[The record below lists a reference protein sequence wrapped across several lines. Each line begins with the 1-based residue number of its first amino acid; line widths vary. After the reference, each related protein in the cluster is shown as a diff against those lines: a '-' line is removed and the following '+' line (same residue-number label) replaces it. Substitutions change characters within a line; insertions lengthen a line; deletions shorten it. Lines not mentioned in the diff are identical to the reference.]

1 MVDKTTMKG
10 EKKVKN
16 FKKKIQQLLV
26 FALVII
32 CVITIVPPL
41 ESQAAKVKP
50 YITLEN
56 NVINVKYGEVVNI
69 NFTLSSG
76 SYSDYGYKVMV
87 FKGTKTNI
95 SGAVVSQEELFS
107 GTSNTDRNVQVKF
120 DTSKWV
126 PGTYTGLIYPKYGS
140 TGTKV
145 YDELEFTITVNGDTE
160 TEDAISEEQA
170 VNVKFDKDYTRAWGT
185 LDDKKLCYNKINVK
199 EPGIVNIQIDKPELV
214 KSSGT
219 SEVSVAYALYEEGNS
234 DSPIYKGSG
243 SNSNLINVGLKPGVY
258 YLSLTPYTAV
268 TGGLLKVTYN
278 VSFEATKYAE
288 KESNNSAETATEL
301 ELGKLYKA
309 TYPDGDSGLSDNF
322 KFNAI
327 KGHDYKI
334 FVSNHTEL
342 TDLGGCDAIITI
354 YPSDESDGI
363 SFNPAIKEAENSGIA
378 DNYMILENVET
389 TGSYRICVHN
399 GRMNPISYS
408 IGVYDI
414 TESGTTGGNASGEST
429 TGGSA
434 SGENATG
441 GNTSG
446 IRVDYHTHIQT
457 LGDSQ
462 GTKSNGEMAGTSGMA
477 KRLENIWIKVEG
489 NDNLGIQYST
499 HCQKYGWMPWS
510 CDGESNGTSGEA
522 KRLEAIKI
530 QLTGADK
537 GKYDVY
543 YRVHAQSY
551 GWLGWAKNGE
561 PSGTA
566 GYGKRL
572 EGIQVVVVKK
582 GEAAPGL
589 NFKGVDG
596 SSSKYSKQAYV
607 AKTNGTITI
616 PGNADAP
623 NVMYK
628 THVQTYGWQKWMI
641 NGQMSGT
648 SGESKRLEGINIQLT
663 NAPYDGDIVYTTHV
677 QTYGWQGKPD
687 DESRAGWKKNGEM
700 SGTSG
705 EAKRLEAICVDLTGE
720 MAEKYDIYYRVHA
733 QTFGWLGWAKNGQAS
748 GTAGYAKR
756 LEGIQIVL
764 VPKGEAAPEDDFGGI
779 TARDA
784 RPFIE
789 KK

>member
-10 EKKVKN
+10 EKKMKN
-16 FKKKIQQLLV
+16 YKKKLQQLLV
-26 FALVII
+26 FALVIMFF
-32 CVITIVPPL
+32 ITTVPPV
-41 ESQAAKVKP
+41 ESQAANVKP
-50 YITLEN
+50 YITLES
-56 NVINVKYGEVVNI
+56 NVINVNYGEVANI
-69 NFTLSSG
+69 NFTINSG
-76 SYSDYGYKVMV
+76 SYSDYGYKVMI
-87 FKGTKTNI
+87 FKGTKTDI
-95 SGAVVSQEELFS
+95 SGAVIEQEDLFS
-107 GTSNTDRNVQVKF
+107 GTSNTDTNVQVKF

-126 PGTYTGLIYPKYGS
+126 PGTYTGLIYPRCGS
-140 TGTKV
+140 TGSKV
-145 YDELEFTITVNGDTE
+145 YDELKFTIIVNGDTE

-170 VNVKFDKDYTRAWGT
+170 VNVKFGKDYTRAWGSK
-185 LDDKKLCYNKINVK
+185 DDKNLCYNKIIVT

-219 SEVSVAYALYEEGNS
+219 SDVSVVYALYEEGNS
-234 DSPIYKGSG
+234 DNPIYKDFGPR
-243 SNSNLINVGLKPGVY
+243 SNFINVGLKPGVY
-258 YLSLTPYTAV
+258 YLTFKPYTSV
-268 TGGLLKVTYN
+268 TAGLLKVTYN
-278 VSFEATKYAE
+278 VSFEATKYTE
-288 KESNNSAETATEL
+288 MESNNSAETATEL
-301 ELGKLYKA
+301 ELGKMYKA
-309 TYPDGDSGLSDNF
+309 TYPDTVSGSSDNF

-334 FVSNHTEL
+334 FISNHTEL
-342 TDLGGCDAIITI
+342 TDIDAGEAIITI
-354 YPSDESDGI
+354 YPGDEYERI

-378 DNYMILENVET
+378 DNYMILEDVET

-399 GRMNPISYS
+399 GGSVNPMSYS

-414 TESGTTGGNASGEST
+414 TESGTTGGST
-429 TGGSA
+429 TGGST
-434 SGENATG
+434 SGGNATG
-441 GNTSG
+441 GSTSG
-446 IRVDYHTHIQT
+446 VRVDYHTHIQT

-477 KRLENIWIKVEG
+477 KRLENIWINVEG
-489 NDNLGIQYST
+489 NDNLGIQYTT
-499 HCQKYGWMPWS
+499 HCQTYGWMPWS
-510 CDGESNGTSGEA
+510 CNGEANGTSGEA

-537 GKYDVY
+537 NKYDVY

-596 SSSKYSKQAYV
+596 SKSKYSKQAYV

-628 THVQTYGWQKWMI
+628 THVQTFGWQKWMI

-648 SGESKRLEGINIQLT
+648 SGKSKRLEGINIQLT

-677 QTYGWQGKPD
+677 QKYGWKDGLPSDTTRKT
-687 DESRAGWKKNGEM
+687 WKRNGAM
-700 SGTSG
+700 SGTNG
-705 EAKRLEAICVDLTGE
+705 EAKRLEAICIDLTGE
-720 MAEKYDIYYRVHA
+720 MAEHYDVYYRVHA
-733 QTFGWLGWAKNGQAS
+733 QTFGWLGWAKNGQES

-764 VPKGEAAPEDDFGGI
+764 VPKGGAAPADNFGGI
-779 TARDA
+779 TAKDS
-784 RPFIE
+784 RPFIS
-789 KK
+789 K